1 MFRTL
6 ATVILSVT
14 SMTVLAGSTT
24 GAAPDRASQAITVQI
39 QNQNNVSPK
48 TLFDARAD
56 TTSVY
61 RMAGIE
67 LSWVTA
73 HPDLLIVIR
82 DSGSACATR
91 TGKHALGQALLN
103 RNSKMGRTAYVNYD
117 CLEDLAEVLGVQPA
131 GLLGHVMAHELAHLL
146 GVPHADRGLMRAE
159 WDETELTLASQGLL
173 YFSPAQS
180 QHMRQGIAVLT
191 SQ

>member
-1 MFRTL
+1 
-6 ATVILSVT
+6 
-14 SMTVLAGSTT
+14 STP
-24 GAAPDRASQAITVQI
+24 GAAPDRASQTITVQI
-39 QNQNNVSPK
+39 QHQNNVAPR

-73 HPDLLIVIR
+73 HPDLLIVLR

-91 TGKHALGQALLN
+91 TGPHSLGQALLD
-103 RNSKMGRTAYVNYD
+103 RNSRMGRTAYITYD
-117 CLEDLAEVLGVQPA
+117 CIEDLAGALRVEPA

-146 GVPHADRGLMRAE
+146 GLPHADRGL
-159 WDETELTLASQGLL
+159 
-173 YFSPAQS
+173 
-180 QHMRQGIAVLT
+180 
-191 SQ
+191 